1 MPGTNDQ
8 VWFVWQYLTVEDWGG
23 MNEYSNGA
31 SLTIDDDNCEEELYF
46 IFVMTEQWHTVAVE
60 AEW

>member
-1 MPGTNDQ
+1 
-8 VWFVWQYLTVEDWGG
+8 

>member
-1 MPGTNDQ
+1 
-8 VWFVWQYLTVEDWGG
+8 

-46 IFVMTEQWHTVAVE
+46 IFVMNSGTQWQ
-60 AEW
+60 WRRNDKDQRLLSDGNK